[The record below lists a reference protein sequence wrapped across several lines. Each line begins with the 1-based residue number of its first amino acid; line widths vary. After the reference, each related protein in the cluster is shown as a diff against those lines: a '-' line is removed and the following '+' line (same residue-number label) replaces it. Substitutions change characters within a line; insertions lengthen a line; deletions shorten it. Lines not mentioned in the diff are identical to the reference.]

1 MKMIK
6 VSRLFHPAKDARN
19 RTLGNHAPFKRS
31 IQTSWNNVSTYILI
45 SRKPEKKTSFAD
57 TEIIP
62 EPY

>member
-1 MKMIK
+1 MIK

-57 TEIIP
+57 T
-62 EPY
+62 

>member
-1 MKMIK
+1 
-6 VSRLFHPAKDARN
+6 
-19 RTLGNHAPFKRS
+19 
-31 IQTSWNNVSTYILI
+31 VSTYILI